1 MKFDFDKGWSEAVA
15 MIRSNFG
22 LLATIAGVLVFLP
35 ATFAAIIFPNAS
47 LEASLGGSAE
57 PSMEMLQAALI
68 TLFAEYWWLVLG
80 VFLLTSLAQL
90 AMFALLRRRASP
102 TVGEAIGAAAGL
114 LPSFIA
120 AQVLQI
126 IAILMPF
133 FVLVSLPAA
142 AGMGGIAAV
151 GSLFMLPL
159 IFYLTVKFSLTT
171 AVIGVEGE
179 RNPVSALQRS
189 WYLTKGNSFRLFGF
203 YLLLAVAAFVLFLLT
218 SWAVSLIFALGGD
231 QVESF
236 GAALFGGALDGLG
249 AVLSVSVLA
258 SVHAQMTRLKTPD
271 RGQEA

>member
-57 PSMEMLQAALI
+57 PSMEMLQAALR
-68 TLFAEYWWLVLG
+68 TLFAEYWWLMLG

-203 YLLLAVAAFVLFLLT
+203 YLLLAVAALVLFLLT

-236 GAALFGGALDGLG
+236 GAALFGGALDALG

-271 RGQEA
+271 RGQET